1 MGSSKFR
8 PFIPVIILFVIINAL
23 LVAGRTSLE
32 SRGFDQGM
40 LIYANI
46 LLLSIT
52 FFSYLFAH
60 RGLLAKNA
68 NAFVRAITGS
78 MMIKIL
84 LVIIAV
90 VIYVLSIEGEVN
102 KPSLFTAMALYL
114 VYTFMEVGILMKQ
127 VQRKDHA

>member
-8 PFIPVIILFVIINAL
+8 PFIPVIILFVIVNAL
-23 LVAGRTSLE
+23 LIAARTSLE

-46 LLLSIT
+46 LLLAIT
-52 FFSYLFAH
+52 FFSYLIAQ
-60 RGLLAKNA
+60 RGLLATNA

-78 MMIKIL
+78 MMIKML
-84 LVIIAV
+84 LVIIAI

-114 VYTFMEVGILMKQ
+114 VYTFVEVGILMKQ